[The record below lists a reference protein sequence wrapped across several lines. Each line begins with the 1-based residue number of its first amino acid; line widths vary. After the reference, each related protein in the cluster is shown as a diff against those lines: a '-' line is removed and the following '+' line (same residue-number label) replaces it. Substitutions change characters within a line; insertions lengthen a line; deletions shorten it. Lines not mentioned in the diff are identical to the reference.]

1 MAEVAGE
8 SWWIKLGVMYDKS
21 GFKAAAFG
29 MTDLKTIA
37 EGLANTFKKV
47 IDANTDMYYASRT
60 LNMSSRDLQIWE
72 RTFKL
77 VNSSA
82 EDARATIDN
91 LNYTYNE
98 LLLGMGGAKA
108 EAAARLHLLPDD
120 LLNMETAM
128 EALNRSFNTTFKG
141 DRGFFTPLAR
151 QLGLSEGAI
160 NLVTLSIDEYHAKLK
175 KASSIPLIPESQIK
189 AARDLKEMFTQLS
202 IQWDNFKASVMSASF
217 PALSKFFK
225 DLEHVLTDPEFQ
237 KGLSEFFKQMEEG
250 FNSFVKDTDT
260 RQVINDL
267 KVISQAALA
276 VLGYTANKVK
286 ATGTALTEFRN
297 ADTVG
302 KLSLAG
308 KWTQSVTPH
317 GMLVQGVQSL
327 ADKIVMNFYGTQ
339 NAAEVRNAVEQGL
352 ENVQNQQTTQAQR
365 NTAGV

>member
-29 MTDLKTIA
+29 MTDLKKIA
-37 EGLANTFKKV
+37 DGLADTFKRV
-47 IDANTDMYYASRT
+47 VDANTDMYYASRT

-108 EAAARLHLLPDD
+108 EAAARLNLLPDD
-120 LLNMETAM
+120 LLNMQTAM
-128 EALNRSFNTTFKG
+128 DALNRSFNTTFKG

-160 NLVTLSIDEYHAKLK
+160 NLVTLSIDEYQAKLK
-175 KASSIPLIPESQIK
+175 KASSIPLIPENQIK

-237 KGLSEFFKQMEEG
+237 KGLAEFFKQLEEG
-250 FNSFVKDTDT
+250 FSSFVNDTDT
-260 RQVINDL
+260 RQMLSDL
-267 KVISQAALA
+267 KVISQATLA

-286 ATGTALTEFRN
+286 ATGNATTEFLH
-297 ADTVG
+297 ADTLG
-302 KLSLAG
+302 KAALLG
-308 KWTQSVTPH
+308 KWTEQVTP
-317 GMLVQGVQSL
+317 VGVVKSAASSIGNL
-327 ADKIVMNFYGTQ
+327 VMNFYGTQ
-339 NAAEVRNAVEQGL
+339 NAAEVKNAVEQGI
-352 ENVQNQQTTQAQR
+352 ENIQNQQTTQAQR
-365 NTAGV
+365 STAGV

>member
-29 MTDLKTIA
+29 MTDLKNIA
-37 EGLANTFKKV
+37 ESLANTFKKV
-47 IDANTDMYYASRT
+47 VDANTDMYYASRT

-77 VNSSA
+77 VDSTA

-160 NLVTLSIDEYHAKLK
+160 NLVTLSIDEYQAKLK
-175 KASSIPLIPESQIK
+175 KASLIPLIPENQIK
-189 AARDLKEMFTQLS
+189 AAKDLKEMFTQLS
-202 IQWDNFKASVMSASF
+202 IQWENFKASVVSASF
-217 PALSKFFK
+217 PTLSKFFK
-225 DLEHVLTDPEFQ
+225 DLEKVLTNKEFQ
-237 KGLSEFFKQMEEG
+237 KGLAEFFKQLEEG
-250 FNSFVKDTDT
+250 FSSFVKDTDT
-260 RQVINDL
+260 KQLISDL
-267 KVISQAALA
+267 GSISRGLLY
-276 VLGYTANKVK
+276 VLG
-286 ATGTALTEFRN
+286 GTAKGVKIVGTATNDFIN
-297 ADTVG
+297 ANPVDRAKMVG
-302 KLSLAG
+302 RFAFATSAMNLPATMVK
-308 KWTQSVTPH
+308 SV
-317 GMLVQGVQSL
+317 
-327 ADKIVMNFYGTQ
+327 ADKIIMNFYGTQ
-339 NAAEVRNAVEQGL
+339 NAAEVRDAVEKGL